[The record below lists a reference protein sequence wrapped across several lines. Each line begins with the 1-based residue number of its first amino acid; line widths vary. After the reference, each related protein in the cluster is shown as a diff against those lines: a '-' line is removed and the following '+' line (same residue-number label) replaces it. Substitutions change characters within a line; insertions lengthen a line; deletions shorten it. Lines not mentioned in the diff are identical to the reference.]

1 MMLGGRWRGGAMR
14 ASASAAAS
22 ARSSWLAAT
31 VRSTSA
37 SFSTRNK
44 RVPSTRNED
53 GEAVNKQL
61 VKRKVAIVAGYSG
74 TGYHGVQLN
83 DNVQTIEHELR
94 QAIFNAGAMRESNFE
109 DLGKIDWSRSS
120 RTDKGVHAGCIVV
133 RNSSSPAVHN
143 GNLLLLRY

>member
-1 MMLGGRWRGGAMR
+1 M
-14 ASASAAAS
+14 
-22 ARSSWLAAT
+22 
-31 VRSTSA
+31 
-37 SFSTRNK
+37 
-44 RVPSTRNED
+44 
-53 GEAVNKQL
+53 L

-133 RNSSSPAVHN
+133 RTAWP
-143 GNLLLLRY
+143 

>member
-1 MMLGGRWRGGAMR
+1 M
-14 ASASAAAS
+14 SQSD
-22 ARSSWLAAT
+22 
-31 VRSTSA
+31 
-37 SFSTRNK
+37 
-44 RVPSTRNED
+44 D
-53 GEAVNKQL
+53 GAVNKLL

-133 RNSSSPAVHN
+133 RTAWPYH
-143 GNLLLLRY
+143 LY